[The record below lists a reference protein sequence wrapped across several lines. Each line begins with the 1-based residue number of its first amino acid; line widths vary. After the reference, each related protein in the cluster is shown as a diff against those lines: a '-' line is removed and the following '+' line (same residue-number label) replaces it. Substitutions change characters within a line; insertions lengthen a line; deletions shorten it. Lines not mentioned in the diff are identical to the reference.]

1 MTHGVSYVKMSGI
14 QPVNS
19 RVLQTDL
26 ACRLFAV
33 WALLSLRPPDIIHVM
48 NAPILFATLLLPCS
62 IVNAKEGR
70 GLGKEA
76 RLLTL

>member
-1 MTHGVSYVKMSGI
+1 M
-14 QPVNS
+14 
-19 RVLQTDL
+19 
-26 ACRLFAV
+26 LFAV
-33 WALLSLRPPDIIHVM
+33 RALSSLHPPDIIHVM

-76 RLLTL
+76 RLLTM